1 MGVLEKFFNLFRRGP
16 EKTRYAPTMD
26 GWLPVYSQFGTNIYA
41 SDVVQQALKCIVDE
55 MKKLKP
61 CHVRYIDNEPT
72 RVKESAIQEI
82 LDDPNEYMTT
92 SEFLEKTFYL
102 LLLNLNAFIIPTYE
116 VWTDRKTGEK
126 RKYYTAF
133 YPIKPIQVDF
143 IEDASGT
150 LFTRFYFQNGEN
162 TTIPYSEVIHL
173 KIKYSLN
180 EFMGGNSMG
189 EPDNQ
194 ALLETLGL
202 NEEMLKGIAKAMN
215 ASYAINGIVQYNT
228 LLDKDGSMEKAIQ
241 DFEQKLRKN
250 VDGFLPMDLK
260 ASVIPFERKGQIIDE
275 PTLKFIDEKILR
287 TWGISLAILTG
298 DYTKEQYEAF
308 YQKALEP
315 LIIEASQAFTK
326 KIFSRRQKAFGNR
339 IEFYPEELVFMSI
352 DQKLK
357 MIELCSPTG
366 TFFENE
372 KRTIL
377 GLMPSEELNGVR
389 LMSLNW
395 IDAKNANLYQIGQ
408 NENVEVIDEM
418 KEDV

>member
-1 MGVLEKFFNLFRRGP
+1 MGILDKFFGLFQKGP
-16 EKTRYAPTMD
+16 ANSKYAKTYD
-26 GWLPVYSQFGTNIYA
+26 GWLPIYSQFGTNIYA

-55 MKKLKP
+55 LKKLHP
-61 CHVRYIDNEPT
+61 CHVRYIENEPT
-72 RVKESAIQEI
+72 RLKSSAIQAI

-92 SEFLEKTFYL
+92 SEFLEKMYYL
-102 LLLNLNAFIIPTYE
+102 LLLNLNAFVIPTYE
-116 VWTDRKTGEK
+116 IWTDQKTGEQ

-143 IEDASGT
+143 IQDLSGK
-150 LFTRFYFQNGEN
+150 LFVKFWFMNGE
-162 TTIPYSEVIHL
+162 TTTLPYSDVIHL
-173 KIKYSLN
+173 KIKYSVN
-180 EFMGGNSMG
+180 EFMGGNEMG

-194 ALLETLGL
+194 AILSTLQL
-202 NEEMLKGIAKAMN
+202 NDEMLKGIAKAMN

-228 LLDKDGSMEKAIQ
+228 LLDANGEMENALHE
-241 DFEQKLRKN
+241 FERKLRNN

-260 ASVIPFERKGQIIDE
+260 ANVIPFERKGQIVDE
-275 PTLKFIDEKILR
+275 ATLKFIDEKILR
-287 TWGISLAILTG
+287 NWGISLPILTG

-308 YQKALEP
+308 YQKALESI
-315 LIIEASQAFTK
+315 IIESGQAFTK
-326 KIFSRRQKAFGNR
+326 KVFSRNQKALGNR

-377 GLMPSEELNGVR
+377 GWMPSEELNGVR

-395 IDAKNANLYQIGQ
+395 IDAKNADLYQVGK
-408 NENVEVIDEM
+408 NENVDVVDEI

>member
-143 IEDASGT
+143 IEDFSGT
-150 LFTRFYFQNGEN
+150 LYTKFYFQNGEN

>member
-1 MGVLEKFFNLFRRGP
+1 MGILEKFFNLFRRGP
-16 EKTRYAPTMD
+16 ERTRYAPTMD

-72 RVKESAIQEI
+72 RVKESAVQEI
-82 LDDPNEYMTT
+82 LEDPNEYMTT

-102 LLLNLNAFIIPTYE
+102 LLLNLNVFIIPTFE
-116 VWTDRKTGEK
+116 VWTDKKTGEK

-143 IEDASGT
+143 IEDSSRT
-150 LFTRFYFQNGEN
+150 LYTKFYFQNGEN

-228 LLDKDGSMEKAIQ
+228 LLDKDGSMEKAIH

>member
-1 MGVLEKFFNLFRRGP
+1 MGILDKFFGLFQKGP
-16 EKTRYAPTMD
+16 ANSKFAKTYD
-26 GWLPVYSQFGTNIYA
+26 GWLPIYSQFGTNIYA

-55 MKKLKP
+55 LKKLHP
-61 CHVRYIDNEPT
+61 CHVRYIENEPT
-72 RVKESAIQEI
+72 RLKSSAVQAI

-92 SEFLEKTFYL
+92 SEFLEKMYYL
-102 LLLNLNAFIIPTYE
+102 LLLNLNAFVIPTYE
-116 VWTDRKTGEK
+116 IWTDQKTGEQ

-143 IEDASGT
+143 IQDLSGK
-150 LFTRFYFQNGEN
+150 LFVKFWFMNGE
-162 TTIPYSEVIHL
+162 TTTLPYSDVIHL
-173 KIKYSLN
+173 KIKYSIN
-180 EFMGGNSMG
+180 EFMGGNEMG

-194 ALLETLGL
+194 AILSTLQL
-202 NEEMLKGIAKAMN
+202 NDEMLKGIAKAMN

-228 LLDKDGSMEKAIQ
+228 LLDANGEMENALRE
-241 DFEQKLRKN
+241 FERKLRNN

-260 ASVIPFERKGQIIDE
+260 ANVIPFERKGQIVDE
-275 PTLKFIDEKILR
+275 ATLKFVDEKILR
-287 TWGISLAILTG
+287 NWGISLPILTG

-315 LIIEASQAFTK
+315 LIIESGQAFTK
-326 KIFSRRQKAFGNR
+326 KIFSRNQKAFGNR

-395 IDAKNANLYQIGQ
+395 IDAKNADLYQVGK
-408 NENVEVIDEM
+408 NENMDVVDELKEEV
-418 KEDV
+418 

>member
-16 EKTRYAPTMD
+16 ERTRYAPTMD

-82 LDDPNEYMTT
+82 LEDPNEYMTT

-116 VWTDRKTGEK
+116 VWTDKKTGEK

-143 IEDASGT
+143 IEDSSRT
-150 LFTRFYFQNGEN
+150 LYTRFYFQNGEN

-408 NENVEVIDEM
+408 NENIEVIDEM

>member
-16 EKTRYAPTMD
+16 ERTRYAPTMD

-82 LDDPNEYMTT
+82 LEDPNEYMTT

-102 LLLNLNAFIIPTYE
+102 LLLNLNVFIIPTYE
-116 VWTDRKTGEK
+116 VWTDKKTGEK

-143 IEDASGT
+143 IEDSSRT
-150 LFTRFYFQNGEN
+150 LYTRFYFQNGEN
-162 TTIPYSEVIHL
+162 TTIPYSDVIHL

-180 EFMGGNSMG
+180 EYMGGNSMG

-275 PTLKFIDEKILR
+275 PTLKFVDEKILR

-395 IDAKNANLYQIGQ
+395 IDAKNANLYQIGL
-408 NENVEVIDEM
+408 NENVEVVDEM

>member
-16 EKTRYAPTMD
+16 EKSRYAPTMD

-61 CHVRYIDNEPT
+61 CHVRYIGNEPT

-82 LDDPNEYMTT
+82 LEDPNEYMTT

-102 LLLNLNAFIIPTYE
+102 LLLNLNAFIIPTFE
-116 VWTDRKTGEK
+116 VWTDKKTGEK

-143 IEDASGT
+143 IEDSSRT
-150 LFTRFYFQNGEN
+150 LYTRFYFQNGEN

>member
-16 EKTRYAPTMD
+16 EKTKYAPTMD

-116 VWTDRKTGEK
+116 VWTDKKTGEK

-143 IEDASGT
+143 IEDSSGT
-150 LFTRFYFQNGEN
+150 IYTRFYFQNGEN